1 MRVNPTEAA
10 AICALC
16 AILFHEPSSGS
27 GAARVWRLARPRR
40 QLRPGAGDF
49 SGYAARVIRKAAD
62 GEREL
67 VTMNWGFILQQQQDR
82 ASRRVT
88 YVRDDKIIT
97 SPFWKPSFAQRRC
110 LVPASSYREA
120 KGEKPA
126 TWLVRSAW
134 R

>member
-1 MRVNPTEAA
+1 
-10 AICALC
+10 
-16 AILFHEPSSGS
+16 
-27 GAARVWRLARPRR
+27 
-40 QLRPGAGDF
+40 
-49 SGYAARVIRKAAD
+49 
-62 GEREL
+62 
-67 VTMNWGFILQQQQDR
+67 MNWGFILQQQQDR